1 MVRQNTAFLAPARS
15 TSPPV
20 QNDDPV
26 FRNSGRFP
34 TTRWSLV
41 SKAKDRLS
49 PEHVEAVNA
58 LVSKYWKPVFYFIR
72 AKRYALDRAEDL
84 TQEFFLGFLERDWI
98 RRVDRTRGRFRTFM
112 LTILVRFLADQG
124 PNRVRRQKRFEQEI
138 LSISALLTDR
148 DRTFEPPT
156 DENPESIFMQRWAM
170 ALVDHARVEVQ
181 RQLAEEDKSMRYAL
195 FEAAASADP
204 LKARSQTALARE
216 HRLTRDQVRYAVNDV
231 RQRLDRQLR
240 AELRRDGCPAEE
252 IDDGVSELI
261 HLLEGEI
268 GRGGRDRSRR
278 RPGG

>member
-1 MVRQNTAFLAPARS
+1 MVGQNTAFLAHHRS
-15 TSPPV
+15 TSPAV
-20 QNDDPV
+20 QNEDPI

-41 SKAKDRLS
+41 SQAKDALS

-72 AKRYALDRAEDL
+72 ARGHGVDRAEDL
-84 TQEFFLGFLERDWI
+84 TQEFFLGFLEREWL

-124 PNRVRRQKRFEQEI
+124 PNRVRRQKRFEQQI
-138 LSISALLTDR
+138 LSVSTLLTDR

-156 DENPESIFMQRWAM
+156 DEDPESIFMQRWAM
-170 ALVDHARVEVQ
+170 ALVEHARAEVQ
-181 RQLAEEDKSMRYAL
+181 RQLAEEDKSMRYRL
-195 FEAAASADP
+195 FEAAVSADP
-204 LKARSQTALARE
+204 LEARSQTALARE
-216 HRLTRDQVRYAVNDV
+216 HGLTRDQVRYAVKDV
-231 RQRLDRQLR
+231 RQRLERQLR
-240 AELRRDGCPAEE
+240 GELRRDACPAKE

-261 HLLEGEI
+261 QLLEGQV